1 MCKINTRWVKKLN
14 IKSKTKII
22 TKKQIIINRKQK

>member
-1 MCKINTRWVKKLN
+1 MCKINTRWVIKLN